1 MTLLE
6 KAMQEHP
13 GMREG
18 KIVSMMCPSDLGY
31 NDAPPL
37 CQEHE
42 EAEYVH
48 CWDCWNRKAVGPAD
62 AAGEGGAGN
71 GG

>member
-13 GMREG
+13 EMREG

-48 CWDCWNRKAVGPAD
+48 CWDCWNRKAARETTG
-62 AAGEGGAGN
+62 GGAWN

>member
-6 KAMQEHP
+6 KCMAEHP

-31 NDAPPL
+31 NNAPPL

-42 EAEYVH
+42 EAECAL
-48 CWDCWNRKAVGPAD
+48 CWDCWNREVPNSGD
-62 AAGEGGAGN
+62 
-71 GG
+71 